1 MSGAILV
8 GLCGRSGAGKGY
20 VSEIFFRRFGIPSI
34 DTDAVYRDLTK
45 PCGDNEV
52 SECMRELKKR
62 FGDNVAAPDNS
73 LNREVMRSLVFGD
86 NKENLRD
93 LNRITHKHILA
104 ETEKTADRLYK
115 KGYKIILIDAPLL
128 FESGFDKLCRR
139 TVCVTTDEATAL
151 RRIMRRDGI
160 DEDSAKK
167 RLAVQIPADE
177 LEKKCDFVIVNDCG
191 GEELEA
197 RVGETAARLREL
209 CVEPEEK

>member
-20 VSEIFFRRFGIPSI
+20 VSEIFFRKFGIPSI

-45 PCGDNEV
+45 PCAKCEM
-52 SECMRELKKR
+52 SECMRELIKR
-62 FGDNVAAPDNS
+62 FGDSVAAPDNS
-73 LNREVMRSLVFGD
+73 LNRDVMRSLVFGD
-86 NKENLRD
+86 NKENLTD
-93 LNRITHKHILA
+93 LNRITHMYILA
-104 ETEKTADRLYK
+104 ETERIADELYR
-115 KGYKIILIDAPLL
+115 KGFGIILIDAPLL
-128 FESGFDKLCRR
+128 FESGFDKLCRS

-160 DEDSAKK
+160 DEDSAKR
-167 RLAVQIPADE
+167 RLAVQIPAVE

-197 RVGETAARLREL
+197 RVGETAKRLREQFG
-209 CVEPEEK
+209 ESGDK